1 MAFNPYYGYT
11 PQYGR
16 NPYIQQPIATP
27 QYQPQTTDYM
37 NQIQNAYQKQLG
49 LQGKTVDNIEVV
61 KATDI
66 PLDGSISYFP
76 LVDGSSIVTKQ
87 LMQDG
92 TSRMIVY
99 KPVET
104 TPKANTTENKEIYV
118 TEKQLDEKLNNLE
131 KQVNKIL
138 DKLDTFELEVD
149 TKIEKALENHIKQYH
164 EKHEN

>member
-11 PQYGR
+11 PQYGKT
-16 NPYIQQPIATP
+16 PYYMQQPMTTP
-27 QYQPQTTDYM
+27 QYQPQATDYM
-37 NQIQNAYQKQLG
+37 SQMQNAYQKPLA

-66 PLDGSISYFP
+66 PLDGSVSYFP

-99 KPVET
+99 KPAET

-118 TEKQLDEKLNNLE
+118 TEKQLEEKLKTFNNEEL
-131 KQVNKIL
+131 KQ
-138 DKLDTFELEVD
+138 E
-149 TKIEKALENHIKQYH
+149 IEKLKKQIKDLTSNS
-164 EKHEN
+164 KK

>member
-37 NQIQNAYQKQLG
+37 NQMQNAYQKPLG

-76 LVDGSSIVTKQ
+76 LVDGSSIITKQ
-87 LMQDG
+87 LQADG

-104 TPKANTTENKEIYV
+104 TPKTNTTENKEIYV
-118 TEKQLDEKLNNLE
+118 TEKQLEEKLKTFNNEEL
-131 KQVNKIL
+131 KQ
-138 DKLDTFELEVD
+138 E
-149 TKIEKALENHIKQYH
+149 IEKLKKQIKDLTSNS
-164 EKHEN
+164 KK

>member
-11 PQYGR
+11 PQYGKT
-16 NPYIQQPIATP
+16 PYYMQQPNVAP
-27 QYQPQTTDYM
+27 QYQPQSPDYM
-37 NQIQNAYQKQLG
+37 SQMQNAYQKPLG

-118 TEKQLDEKLNNLE
+118 TEEQLEEKLKTFNNEEL
-131 KQVNKIL
+131 KQ
-138 DKLDTFELEVD
+138 E
-149 TKIEKALENHIKQYH
+149 IEKLKKQIKDLTSNS
-164 EKHEN
+164 KK

>member
-1 MAFNPYYGYT
+1 MAFNPYYGYI
-11 PQYGR
+11 PNQYGKSS
-16 NPYIQQPIATP
+16 YYMQQPNVTP
-27 QYQPQTTDYM
+27 QYQPQSPDYISQM
-37 NQIQNAYQKQLG
+37 QNAYQKPLG

-104 TPKANTTENKEIYV
+104 TPKTNTTENKEIYV
-118 TEKQLDEKLNNLE
+118 TEEQLEEKLKTFNNEEL
-131 KQVNKIL
+131 KQ
-138 DKLDTFELEVD
+138 E
-149 TKIEKALENHIKQYH
+149 IEKLKKQIKDLTNNS
-164 EKHEN
+164 KK